1 MLKKRKK
8 KQKEKRNLEKRNI
21 TTEPKQ
27 VQAQKVTSKWT
38 AAETVGTLDKSE
50 ETIGAECSRN
60 LTSFAKIFDIEEKI
74 NVKLFLNHTLQ
85 ELFVLI

>member
-1 MLKKRKK
+1 M
-8 KQKEKRNLEKRNI
+8 
-21 TTEPKQ
+21 
-27 VQAQKVTSKWT
+27 TSKWT
-38 AAETVGTLDKSE
+38 AAETVGALDKSE

>member
-38 AAETVGTLDKSE
+38 AAETVGALDKSE